1 MTEHLTEQQLAR
13 FRAQTLPAAELPAAD
28 EHLAACP
35 ACRQMLGEAQPINTL
50 TSFFQAETARVNHP
64 SYEQIAAFIDQQLP
78 ITERR
83 HIEAHLAICPACL
96 TEVEDLRAFDAKLAS
111 YPAQAFAPSAA
122 TPVAPMPAP
131 SVLDKLRDSWQS
143 FVQTFSGLSWQLAG
157 ATAALMLAI
166 AAAALFVNQRER
178 NPNIAIVPTPSPLVT
193 PTVLPNATPL
203 PASSSELP
211 PQVVLALRTER
222 LKLPAEIAGL
232 APRTGNLMGSNDQDE
247 TVVLIAP
254 TATFVNTEKPTLRWQ
269 ALAGAT
275 RYRVQVTDRDFD
287 EVARIDDLTATQWTL
302 PKALARGQKY
312 SWQVTAYRDGK
323 EALSPSANFQVL
335 DKTQAAALAAV
346 QKNLGAN
353 HVALGVLYA
362 EAGLLDD
369 AAREF
374 QTEPKTGP
382 QAAPARKLLQ
392 NLRAQRQAVT
402 ARPKPK

>member
-1 MTEHLTEQQLAR
+1 
-13 FRAQTLPAAELPAAD
+13 
-28 EHLAACP
+28 
-35 ACRQMLGEAQPINTL
+35 
-50 TSFFQAETARVNHP
+50 
-64 SYEQIAAFIDQQLP
+64 
-78 ITERR
+78 
-83 HIEAHLAICPACL
+83 
-96 TEVEDLRAFDAKLAS
+96 
-111 YPAQAFAPSAA
+111 
-122 TPVAPMPAP
+122 
-131 SVLDKLRDSWQS
+131 
-143 FVQTFSGLSWQLAG
+143 
-157 ATAALMLAI
+157 
-166 AAAALFVNQRER
+166 
-178 NPNIAIVPTPSPLVT
+178 
-193 PTVLPNATPL
+193 
-203 PASSSELP
+203 
-211 PQVVLALRTER
+211 
-222 LKLPAEIAGL
+222 
-232 APRTGNLMGSNDQDE
+232 MGSNDQDE

-374 QTEPKTGP
+374 QAEPKTGP

-402 ARPKPK
+402 ARPQPK